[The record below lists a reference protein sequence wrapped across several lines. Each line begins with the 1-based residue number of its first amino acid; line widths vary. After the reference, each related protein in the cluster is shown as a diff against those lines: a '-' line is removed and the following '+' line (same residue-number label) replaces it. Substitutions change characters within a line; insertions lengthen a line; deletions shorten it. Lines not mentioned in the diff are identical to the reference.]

1 MRNGVIAA
9 GVLALGLLGSA
20 CGEGSKTTPESQGGG
35 GPYAQPTSPGASP
48 PGASPTESPAASPT
62 ESPSAMPSAPA
73 GAAVVNAKK
82 TSLGT
87 ILVDGTGKTL
97 YMFEKDKGQGGKSA
111 CTGACAKEWPPFVA
125 GGAAASPGGSPGAS
139 PGGSPGA
146 SPGESPTG
154 SPAASP
160 GGSPGASPSA
170 GPGVDASKLS
180 TATRPDGSKQLV
192 YNGWPLYYY
201 DQDKAP
207 GDMKGQGVTSYGA
220 PWYVVDATTGAP
232 ITRK

>member
-35 GPYAQPTSPGASP
+35 GPYAQPSSPAASP
-48 PGASPTESPAASPT
+48 PGASPSESASVSPSVSPS
-62 ESPSAMPSAPA
+62 ESASAMPSAPV

-97 YMFEKDKGQGGKSA
+97 YMFEKDKGQGGKST

-125 GGAAASPGGSPGAS
+125 GGAAASPGGSPG
-139 PGGSPGA
+139 G
-146 SPGESPTG
+146 SPTG
-154 SPAASP
+154 SPGGTASAM
-160 GGSPGASPSA
+160 PGASPSA
-170 GPGVDASKLS
+170 GPGVDGSKLS
-180 TATRPDGSKQLV
+180 TTTRPDGSKQVV
-192 YNGWPLYYY
+192 YNGWPLYYF

-207 GDMKGQGVTSYGA
+207 GDMKGQAVTSFGA
-220 PWYVVDATTGAP
+220 PWYVINATTGDP